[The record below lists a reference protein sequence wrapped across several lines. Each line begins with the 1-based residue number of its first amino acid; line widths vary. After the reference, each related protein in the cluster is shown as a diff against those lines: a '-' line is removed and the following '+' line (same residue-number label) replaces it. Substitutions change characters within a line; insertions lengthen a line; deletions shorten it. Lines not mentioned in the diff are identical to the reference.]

1 MHSSKLALATLFA
14 LVSSAANA
22 VTLDF
27 SGIVFGAYFGNANI
41 APVAGGACP
50 GTGTL
55 GCYSEDGFILGALAD
70 SSNLTAHFHRAGPA
84 ADRRISYHS
93 DAAGIYLR
101 KQDGSAFSL
110 SSFDFLAA
118 ISDSNPDSG
127 PSDFWEIRGFNTAV
141 NPTLDTDTSFPSQIA
156 YQTVANGFSGSLNLL
171 PSFNNVNAVWVV
183 FNGYRQTPVDGKEF
197 QAEFDNFAL
206 GDPVAPVNV
215 PVPALGMWGL
225 AALCSGVGV
234 RRTGRSL
241 SA

>member
-118 ISDSNPDSG
+118 IKSAAS
-127 PSDFWEIRGFNTAV
+127 T
-141 NPTLDTDTSFPSQIA
+141 
-156 YQTVANGFSGSLNLL
+156 L
-171 PSFNNVNAVWVV
+171 PSIPPWI
-183 FNGYRQTPVDGKEF
+183 RI
-197 QAEFDNFAL
+197 
-206 GDPVAPVNV
+206 
-215 PVPALGMWGL
+215 PASPARLPTRPL
-225 AALCSGVGV
+225 PTASAA
-234 RRTGRSL
+234 RSICCPA
-241 SA
+241 STT